1 MKKIEAIIRPTKLEE
16 LKEALQSI
24 NLDGITI
31 SQVMGAGK
39 QKGYKEYF
47 RGTEIIL
54 NVLPKVMVT
63 FVVCDNRLDE
73 VVNLI
78 VEHCKTGEVGDG
90 KIFVTDI
97 YDVIRIRTNERGE
110 SAL

>member
-16 LKEALQSI
+16 LKEALQVV
-24 NLDGITI
+24 NLNGITI
-31 SQVMGAGK
+31 SQVMGAGN

-47 RGTEIIL
+47 RGNEIIL

-63 FVVCDNRLDE
+63 FVVSDDRLEE
-73 VVNLI
+73 VIKLI
-78 VEHCKTGEVGDG
+78 VEHCQTGEVGDG
-90 KIFVTDI
+90 KIFVSDI